1 MSSATPSGPATILLV
16 DDEPVSRLS
25 MAARLK
31 RMGLR
36 VLEAANGKEGLVILR
51 RERPDL
57 TILDWVM
64 PEMDGPTVCEAVRQD
79 TEIHSSQIILMTSHD
94 QPDQI
99 AEGLARGA
107 DDFLSKSASK
117 QEIIA
122 RVQSGLRTAS
132 LVRSI
137 ETTRDEL
144 RLKQQELEAELQSAA
159 GYIRSLLPQFDKA
172 HADIRMSWQYRPS
185 LALGGD
191 IFNFAQWNNDNTYFY
206 ILDASGHGVSP
217 ALRAASL
224 YTFLQPNNLQHYMTS
239 NDPAAILREAN
250 RQYPLTEEG
259 SYFTLWVGSFNRSTR
274 TLHYATAGH
283 GGIWAYVAL
292 VGVAALATILVV
304 RWIVSGRHGRA
315 ITAMR
320 DDEEAFKGL
329 GHDAVRLKLVLFA
342 VGSGFAGLAG
352 GLYAHYFLF
361 VTPEQFEVLYSA
373 AMLTM
378 VVVGGIR
385 SVWGPALGAVLLQ
398 LLPSAI
404 NFLKLPSSV
413 TGPLQGIIFT
423 GLVLVFMFARPQGL
437 LGAAPRA
444 QVIADEDDPVE
455 AAPR

>member
-283 GGIWAYVAL
+283 GGAL
-292 VGVAALATILVV
+292 LQHRDGTVDWLRSPELPLGFSSDTVYTSHSVMITPGDRIVLMSDGIYEAPAPTGEVWGTERLTKSLIALRDAPLAEALPALMAEAERWHGAPVFPDDAAL
-304 RWIVSGRHGRA
+304 
-315 ITAMR
+315 
-320 DDEEAFKGL
+320 FGL
-329 GHDAVRLKLVLFA
+329 
-342 VGSGFAGLAG
+342 
-352 GLYAHYFLF
+352 
-361 VTPEQFEVLYSA
+361 E
-373 AMLTM
+373 
-378 VVVGGIR
+378 
-385 SVWGPALGAVLLQ
+385 
-398 LLPSAI
+398 
-404 NFLKLPSSV
+404 
-413 TGPLQGIIFT
+413 FT
-423 GLVLVFMFARPQGL
+423 S
-437 LGAAPRA
+437 
-444 QVIADEDDPVE
+444 
-455 AAPR
+455 